1 VRCAQPKDND
11 ELLEGSGR
19 LPTVPCYRRR
29 VFVSKLGSHEKERA
43 AASMFKA
50 RTPHRSSCSRHAEE
64 RGPSTEI
71 RQGGG
76 NPLRTDGP
84 LLAFFVPRSRE
95 ASGRDPPEAR
105 RRI

>member
-11 ELLEGSGR
+11 ELLPGSGR

-71 RQGGG
+71 RQGG
-76 NPLRTDGP
+76 NPLRTDRA
-84 LLAFFVPRSRE
+84 LLAFFIPRSRE

-105 RRI
+105 RRV